1 MLLVTMVFAN
11 TFLDTRLAEN
21 EFNANKQF
29 LLTTG
34 LQIDDVAWT
43 IGRTQTIRY
52 SSKFGTMTFQNATLN
67 YTCEVKI
74 GSNWKT
80 LFSHET
86 GMIMF
91 NMPVEA
97 FSIGNNYFDRISPT
111 SNGSFLQQGSTA
123 PVNHV
128 FGVTNLPMAE
138 GNYTRL
144 VLAPTIRMLNSTI
157 AGPQQGATRYYRFYL
172 PILEPGTHL
181 YRSQSITMT
190 GSAITKIAESG
201 VSQVK
206 ITVTYPNGDESL
218 GFGPSFFKFDHSS
231 EIVNLPGNS
240 VVEFY
245 IGSVIVTL
253 GKV

>member
-1 MLLVTMVFAN
+1 MN
-11 TFLDTRLAEN
+11 
-21 EFNANKQF
+21 
-29 LLTTG
+29 
-34 LQIDDVAWT
+34 
-43 IGRTQTIRY
+43 
-52 SSKFGTMTFQNATLN
+52 
-67 YTCEVKI
+67 
-74 GSNWKT
+74 
-80 LFSHET
+80 
-86 GMIMF
+86 
-91 NMPVEA
+91 
-97 FSIGNNYFDRISPT
+97 
-111 SNGSFLQQGSTA
+111 
-123 PVNHV
+123 
-128 FGVTNLPMAE
+128 E

-206 ITVTYPNGDESL
+206 ITVTYPNGDES
-218 GFGPSFFKFDHSS
+218 GGWVSIFFKFDSNS